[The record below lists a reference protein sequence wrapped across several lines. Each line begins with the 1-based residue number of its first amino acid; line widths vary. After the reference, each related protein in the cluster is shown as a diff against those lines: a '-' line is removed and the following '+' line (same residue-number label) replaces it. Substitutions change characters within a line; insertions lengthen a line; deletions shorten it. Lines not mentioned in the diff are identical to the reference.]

1 MADLAHKNRR
11 YGLGILVALT
21 AGLFLSGN
29 GILLRLIEK
38 ADVWQI
44 LFYRGV
50 ALTITLFVILL
61 ARYRGAIANAFYD
74 IGPRGLLAALALGF
88 SSCCYVFALLLTT
101 VANAMFIIGAAPLA
115 TAFAAWLILGERISR
130 AGIILMLV
138 ALGGVSLLFV
148 DGFTSGGALGNI
160 AALGVVAGFVVYL
173 LVARDARDIDMLPAT
188 CLSGFVMVTAGFL
201 GSDHLSIELHDLIIV
216 LVMGSVL
223 ITVGFAGY
231 AIAARYL
238 LAAEVALFTLIESIL
253 APLWVWIGVGETPS
267 DPTLL
272 GSSIV
277 VVAVTIYSVIEVGR
291 QRSSVKVLQ
300 GSGN

>member
-1 MADLAHKNRR
+1 MQKSRQ
-11 YGLGILVALT
+11 YGLGVLVALT

-29 GILLRLIEK
+29 GILLRLIEE
-38 ADVWQI
+38 ADGWQI

-50 ALTITLFVILL
+50 ALTTTLFVILL
-61 ARYRGAIANAFYD
+61 SKYRGNTAGAFRE
-74 IGPRGLLAALALGF
+74 IGPRGVLAALALGF

-115 TAFAAWLILGERISR
+115 TAFAAWLFLGERTSVS
-130 AGIILMLV
+130 GIIMMLT

-148 DGFTSGGALGNI
+148 DGFTSGGALGNL

-173 LVARDARDIDMLPAT
+173 LVVRDGRNVDMLPAT
-188 CLSGFVMVTAGFL
+188 CLSGLVMIAVGYI
-201 GSDHLSIELHDLIIV
+201 GSDHLSLQTNDLLIA

-231 AIAARYL
+231 TIAARYL
-238 LAAEVALFTLIESIL
+238 LAAEVALFALIESIL

-267 DPTLL
+267 ELTLL
-272 GSSIV
+272 GSGII
-277 VVAVTIYSVIEVGR
+277 VVAVSVYSFVEVSR
-291 QRSSVKVLQ
+291 QRRSMKALRTS
-300 GSGN
+300 